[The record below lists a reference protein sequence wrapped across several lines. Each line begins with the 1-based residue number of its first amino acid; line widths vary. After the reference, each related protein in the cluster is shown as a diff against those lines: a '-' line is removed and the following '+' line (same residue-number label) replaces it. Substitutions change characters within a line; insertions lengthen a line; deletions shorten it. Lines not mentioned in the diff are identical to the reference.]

1 MASLVERFNLVAM
14 TKASPMETIEMDKK
28 YPLLMVSNDEDRR
41 GARVAL
47 SLTLGDNTLGRLY
60 MPPEF
65 TPVFTLSDIWNINND
80 RVKYVLSVVRIDAEH
95 PRNLKLELAEQ
106 VQCGW
111 SRINGVF
118 LKLYVLC

>member
-1 MASLVERFNLVAM
+1 
-14 TKASPMETIEMDKK
+14 METIEMDKK